1 MSVFKRDFGEH
12 AALSAAGLGPRLR
25 AAVRLLPRL
34 AWAVC
39 ALLLVGCARAPAEQR
54 LREALSGLQNAIE
67 AREVGQA
74 IDFVADDFIGRDGL
88 DREGARSLLRLQ
100 VLRHQQ
106 LGLSFGPYEIALQ
119 GERATV
125 RFTAVATGGSGAML
139 PESARVWQVETGW
152 RDEQGQWRLISA
164 DWK

>member
-1 MSVFKRDFGEH
+1 MSVFKRDTGQYT
-12 AALSAAGLGPRLR
+12 ALSAARHGPRLR
-25 AAVRLLPRL
+25 AAARLLPWL
-34 AWAVC
+34 AWTVC
-39 ALLLVGCARAPAEQR
+39 VLLLVGCARAPAEQR

-88 DREGARSLLRLQ
+88 DREGARGLLRLQ
-100 VLRHQQ
+100 VIRHQQ
-106 LGLSFGPYEIALQ
+106 LGLSFGPYEITLQ

-152 RDEQGQWRLISA
+152 REEQGQWRLISA

>member
-1 MSVFKRDFGEH
+1 MSVFKRDAGEH

-25 AAVRLLPRL
+25 AGARLLPWL
-34 AWAVC
+34 AWTAC

>member
-1 MSVFKRDFGEH
+1 MSVFKRDSGEH

-74 IDFVADDFIGRDGL
+74 INFVADDFIGRDGL
-88 DREGARSLLRLQ
+88 DREGARGLLRLQ